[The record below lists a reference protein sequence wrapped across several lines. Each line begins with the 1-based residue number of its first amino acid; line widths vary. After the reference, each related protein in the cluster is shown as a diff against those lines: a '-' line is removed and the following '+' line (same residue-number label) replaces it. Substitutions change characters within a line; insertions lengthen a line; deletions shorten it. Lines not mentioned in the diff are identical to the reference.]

1 MSKAAGAVTVTIMG
15 KEYKIACCEDEKEGL
30 LNSARELD
38 KQMRE
43 IRDSGKVTSPDRIAV
58 LAALNLT
65 HEIKQMQSMMASP
78 AQGVVDKL
86 QQLRLKI
93 EKTLND

>member
-1 MSKAAGAVTVTIMG
+1 MSKQVDAVTVLIMG
-15 KEYKIACCEDEKEGL
+15 KEYKIACADDEKEAL
-30 LNSARELD
+30 LDSARELD

-58 LAALNLT
+58 LAALNLS
-65 HEIKQMQSMMASP
+65 HELNQVQSMVASP

-86 QQLRLKI
+86 HELRLKI
-93 EKTLND
+93 EEALSG